1 MKPIVRV
8 SLLALAL
15 GIGSAGSAFA
25 QSANETRG
33 AGGGPDQAGQPET
46 SGKPAA
52 PQTPPPSIA
61 SSLGPL
67 GDLWGT
73 RTALEKA
80 GVTFSLTYIG
90 ETLGNSSGGLRRGSI
105 YEGRL
110 DAQFD
115 ADLEKLL
122 GWSGA
127 TFHTNAYQIHG
138 HGLTRYYVGNLM
150 TASGIE
156 ALPSTRLYELWLEQK
171 LFNDK
176 VAVRVGQLAADTEF
190 LVSQYATLF
199 VNATF
204 GWPAI
209 TGINL
214 PSGGPAYPL
223 ATPAAR
229 VKWSP
234 TDEFSLLAAIF
245 NGDPAGPARFLD
257 DPDPQRRNR
266 NGTDF
271 RLSDPAFLIAE
282 GAYAYNQGKDATG
295 LPGTIK
301 LGAWAHLGRRFND
314 QRLDDTGLS
323 LADSS
328 TSGVA
333 RRLRGDAGVYAVVDQ
348 MIYRVPDTTDQGI
361 GVFAR
366 VSASPSDRNLIS
378 FYADGGVT
386 FKGMIPGRPDDT
398 FGVSVGYA
406 QISDQ
411 ARKLDRDAR
420 LFAAAGAINPDT
432 GEYSYTGGALPV
444 RSSEALIEVTYQ
456 AQIIPGWTVQPD
468 FQYVFRPGGNVSNPR
483 DPNGTPIKDA
493 AIFGLRTT
501 IRY

>member
-1 MKPIVRV
+1 MPTMKETICA
-8 SLLALAL
+8 SLLVAALAPYAAL
-15 GIGSAGSAFA
+15 A

-33 AGGGPDQAGQPET
+33 AGGQPPLSGQPDT
-46 SGKPAA
+46 SGKPSA

-61 SSLGPL
+61 SSLGLL
-67 GDLWGT
+67 GDLWGA

-80 GVTFSLTYIG
+80 GISFSLTYIG
-90 ETLGNSSGGLRRGSI
+90 ETLGNRSGGLRRGTV

-115 ADLEKLL
+115 ADLEKLI

-138 HGLTRYYVGNLM
+138 HGLTRYYLGNLM

-190 LVSQYATLF
+190 LVSSYATLF
-199 VNATF
+199 MNATF

-234 TDEFSLLAAIF
+234 TDEVAFLAAIF
-245 NGDPAGPARFLD
+245 NGDPAGPARFLG

-328 TSGVA
+328 TS
-333 RRLRGDAGVYAVVDQ
+333 
-348 MIYRVPDTTDQGI
+348 
-361 GVFAR
+361 
-366 VSASPSDRNLIS
+366 
-378 FYADGGVT
+378 
-386 FKGMIPGRPDDT
+386 
-398 FGVSVGYA
+398 
-406 QISDQ
+406 
-411 ARKLDRDAR
+411 
-420 LFAAAGAINPDT
+420 
-432 GEYSYTGGALPV
+432 
-444 RSSEALIEVTYQ
+444 
-456 AQIIPGWTVQPD
+456 
-468 FQYVFRPGGNVSNPR
+468 
-483 DPNGTPIKDA
+483 
-493 AIFGLRTT
+493 
-501 IRY
+501 